1 MIQSK
6 QYQAPKSDDASGM
19 RDINNVIVDSG
30 YRFGQQVYQLILR
43 QEGNATPD
51 NIDLDTYSNGL
62 TVKVGSSTISTSFST
77 DTATTIAAFATAI
90 ASNANI
96 ESAVVVGHTINI
108 KVVENTEVALTDSGV
123 TGATIRTSLT
133 VKLIADL
140 RIVPAIVT
148 IDNEPEALRIDTN
161 NPSGTS
167 YIGYADL
174 GTANADAGW
183 RIKKTVVAGTVTT
196 ITYADG
202 NKLFDNVWDNRTSLS
217 YS

>member
-19 RDINNVIVDSG
+19 RDINNAIVDSG

-43 QEGNATPD
+43 QEGNATP
-51 NIDLDTYSNGL
+51 NNKDLETYSNGL

-77 DTATTIAAFATAI
+77 DTATTIAAFATDI

-123 TGATIRTSLT
+123 TGGTIRTSLT
-133 VKLIADL
+133 VKLVADL

-148 IDNEPEALRIDTN
+148 INQEPEPLRIDTD
-161 NPSGTS
+161 NPSGTN
-167 YIGYADL
+167 YVGFAEI
-174 GTANADAGW
+174 GTANADAKW
-183 RIKKTVVAGTVTT
+183 RIKKTVTAGTVTT
-196 ITYADG
+196 VTYADG

>member
-19 RDINNVIVDSG
+19 RDINNAIVDSG

-43 QEGNATPD
+43 QEGNATPN
-51 NIDLDTYSNGL
+51 NIDLETYSNGL

-77 DTATTIAAFATAI
+77 DTATTIAAFATDI

-123 TGATIRTSLT
+123 TGGTIRTSLT
-133 VKLIADL
+133 VKLVADL

-148 IDNEPEALRIDTN
+148 INQEPEPLRIDTD
-161 NPSGTS
+161 NPSGTN
-167 YIGYADL
+167 YVGFAEI
-174 GTANADAGW
+174 GTANADAKW
-183 RIKKTVVAGTVTT
+183 RIKKTVTAGTVTT
-196 ITYADG
+196 VTYADG

>member
-19 RDINNVIVDSG
+19 RDINNAIVDSG

-51 NIDLDTYSNGL
+51 NIDLETYSNGL

-77 DTATTIAAFATAI
+77 DTATTIAAFATDI
-90 ASNANI
+90 ASNASI

-123 TGATIRTSLT
+123 TGGTIRTSLT
-133 VKLIADL
+133 VKLVADL

-148 IDNEPEALRIDTN
+148 INQEPEPLRIDTD
-161 NPSGTS
+161 NPSGTN
-167 YIGYADL
+167 YVGFAET
-174 GTANADAGW
+174 GTANADAKW
-183 RIKKTVVAGTVTT
+183 RIKKTVTAGTVTT
-196 ITYADG
+196 VTYADG